1 MGLDFVSNQ
10 CESCGNYYSSWVFR
24 FSPLSDLPTDWR
36 AHDEVAQAGAA
47 AISASTG
54 TKYTVGS
61 STNVLYAAAGGSDDY
76 AFGVAKFP
84 VSITME
90 LPAGGTGFNPTTAQI
105 LPFVTETWTGIRA
118 MAEKVISKY

>member
-1 MGLDFVSNQ
+1 MGLDFVSTQ
-10 CESCGNYYSSWVFR
+10 CESCGNYHSSVHSR
-24 FSPLSDLPTDWR
+24 FPISDLPTDWR

-105 LPFVTETWTGIRA
+105 LPFVSETWTGIRA
-118 MAEKVISKY
+118 MAEKVINNY